1 MEGSQEGGGGGVSEG
16 DLTISRVKAVW
27 EENVLLLA
35 VSSLCV
41 PPLLIYCG
49 NSQGM
54 RGERHTFDLN
64 QVISYCSFDACNDMI

>member
-1 MEGSQEGGGGGVSEG
+1 MGGGGVCAGVSEG

-41 PPLLIYCG
+41 PPFLYTVGIPK
-49 NSQGM
+49 
-54 RGERHTFDLN
+54 E
-64 QVISYCSFDACNDMI
+64 

>member
-1 MEGSQEGGGGGVSEG
+1 MRKMEVEGSLEGGGAGVSEG

-27 EENVLLLA
+27 EENVHLLA

-41 PPLLIYCG
+41 PPLLVYCG

-54 RGERHTFDLN
+54 RGERHT
-64 QVISYCSFDACNDMI
+64 